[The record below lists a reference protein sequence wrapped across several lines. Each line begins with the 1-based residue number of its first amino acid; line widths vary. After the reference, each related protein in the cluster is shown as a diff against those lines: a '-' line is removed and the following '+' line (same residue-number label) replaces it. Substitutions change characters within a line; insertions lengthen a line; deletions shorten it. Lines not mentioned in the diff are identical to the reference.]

1 MKPALFVI
9 DIQKQ
14 FYKISDDAARSLK
27 DAVEYT
33 NEAIKIF
40 RRKQLPIISI
50 QHMNQKDGL
59 IPGNPDFDLP
69 DDLEIKLTDL
79 HIHKTYGN
87 SFTKTPLFEELK
99 KVGVDTVILC
109 GFCAEFCVLATYHGA
124 IDVDLFP
131 VLLKGGLASYTLK
144 NIAFVEEISEIISL
158 GALEK
163 FLE

>member
-33 NEAIKIF
+33 NEALKIF

-59 IPGNPDFDLP
+59 IPGNPNFDLP
-69 DDLEIKLTDL
+69 DDLEIKPTDL

-87 SFTKTPLFEELK
+87 SFTKTPLFEEMK
-99 KVGVDTVILC
+99 KMGVETVILC

-124 IDVDLFP
+124 IDVDLSP
-131 VLLKGGLASYTLK
+131 ILLKGGLASYTLK
-144 NIAFVEEISEIISL
+144 NIAFVEEICEIISL

>member
-1 MKPALFVI
+1 
-9 DIQKQ
+9 
-14 FYKISDDAARSLK
+14 
-27 DAVEYT
+27 
-33 NEAIKIF
+33 
-40 RRKQLPIISI
+40 
-50 QHMNQKDGL
+50 MNQKDGL

-124 IDVDLFP
+124 IDVDLFS

>member
-14 FYKISDDAARSLK
+14 FYKISDEAAKSLK

-40 RRKQLPIISI
+40 RRKQLPVISI
-50 QHMNQKDGL
+50 QHMDQTNGL
-59 IPGNPDFDLP
+59 VPGNIDFDLP
-69 DDLEIKLTDL
+69 DDLEIEPTDL
-79 HIHKTYGN
+79 HIHKTYSN
-87 SFTKTPLFEELK
+87 SFTKTPLLEELK
-99 KVGVDTVILC
+99 KMGVDTIILC

-124 IDVDLFP
+124 NDADLSP
-131 VLLKGGLASYTLK
+131 ILLKSGLASYTSK
-144 NIAFVEEISEIISL
+144 NIAFVEGICEIISL